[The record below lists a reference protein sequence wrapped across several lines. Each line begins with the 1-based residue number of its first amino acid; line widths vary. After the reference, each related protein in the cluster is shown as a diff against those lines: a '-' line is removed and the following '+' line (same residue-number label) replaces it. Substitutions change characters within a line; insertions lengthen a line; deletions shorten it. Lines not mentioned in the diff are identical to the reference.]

1 MSFRKKHTPWNKGTK
16 GVMVA
21 WNKGTKG
28 LMVTPHNK
36 IDISKDELKKEIKTG
51 KKIIE
56 LAEKY
61 SCERGAIKRLIKE
74 HNLEDY
80 IKKYRHT
87 GLIDTKSKGIN
98 CGGCSFNCTIEE
110 ASKYFSRVARLQAKN
125 RSGWSWSCKKC
136 AATNSRKNYTER
148 RLKENPDYKPQVAWF
163 YNETHAECSSCE
175 KILPREDFHMQ
186 KRSPRG
192 CTPACKPCTSR
203 IAFKKRRKDMK
214 ATVYRRYMSQMRN
227 EGNDCDM
234 TYEEFLEI
242 WPWNNKCPILGHE
255 FNFFPEDEREKWK
268 GGRLYPYT
276 PCVDHIDPREELS
289 KNNLQIICWRAN
301 ELKSDAIPAEIH
313 LLHIHMKDVFSVG
326 SEIFDEMGYK
336 DTLRETGW
344 VGKYSNM
351 D

>member
-1 MSFRKKHTPWNKGTK
+1 VVIVGYSFPKGN
-16 GVMVA
+16 VP

-51 KKIIE
+51 KKQTE

-61 SCERGAIKRLIKE
+61 NCGVGVINRLIKD

-80 IKKYRHT
+80 VKKYCFG
-87 GLIDTKSKGIN
+87 GLIDIKSEGID
-98 CGGCSFNCTIEE
+98 CGKCGFNCTIEE
-110 ASKYFSRVARLQAKN
+110 ASKYFSRMARFHFKY
-125 RSGWSWSCKKC
+125 RSGWGWACKEC
-136 AATNSRKNYTER
+136 AATNTRKNYTKR
-148 RLKENPDYKPQVAWF
+148 RLKENPDYKPQLAWF

-192 CTPACKPCTSR
+192 CTPTCKPCTSH
-203 IAFKKRRKDMK
+203 IEFKKRRKNMK
-214 ATVYRRYMSQMRN
+214 ATVYRRYKSQMRN

-242 WPWNNKCPILGHE
+242 WPWDNKCPILGHE
-255 FNFFPEDEREKWK
+255 LNFFPEDERGKWV

-313 LLHIHMKDVFSVG
+313 LLSIYMKDVFSVG
-326 SEIFDEMGYK
+326 SEIFDDMGYK

-344 VGKYSNM
+344 VGKYANM